1 MGEKLDYDSIDEV
14 TDLENEGILTT
25 SAEKLSKIERKRLKQ
40 YILDLRGVQ
49 KLEPKKHNCSPNK
62 RDIIS
67 SREVVEMELRAIPEV
82 LVQKDEII
90 SAH

>member
-25 SAEKLSKIERKRLKQ
+25 SVEKLSKIERKRLKQ

-62 RDIIS
+62 HDIIS